1 MTDNTTLAN
10 ALQALDI
17 TATGVNISMLP
28 FIDEA
33 DEAVAQCFINAADTL
48 KPDASPEDR
57 CLAWTRACR
66 DSSHVRKSIR
76 RDVWGIIRNIFL
88 EDHADETWF
97 LGPMD
102 VDFVMTAQPWWVE
115 IHRDGERLGYVSLDT
130 LNSEGLRSTHPDSV
144 FEIVTWAIPDRAGE
158 DEMRLD
164 DDPLPTSDHDKIIA
178 TTVRRVP
185 VNSERLVEELEDTI
199 EKMLG

>member
-1 MTDNTTLAN
+1 MTEITTLAN
-10 ALQALDI
+10 ALQALD
-17 TATGVNISMLP
+17 TTGTNVSLLP
-28 FIDEA
+28 LLDEA
-33 DEAVAQCFINAADTL
+33 DEAVAQCFINAANTL
-48 KPDASPEDR
+48 KPDASSEDR

-130 LNSEGLRSTHPDSV
+130 LNSEGLRSTHPDTM

-158 DEMRLD
+158 DWMRLD

-185 VNSERLVEELEDTI
+185 VNSEFLVEELADTI
-199 EKMLG
+199 ETMLG

>member
-1 MTDNTTLAN
+1 MTENTTLAN

-33 DEAVAQCFINAADTL
+33 DEAVAQCFINAANTL
-48 KPDASPEDR
+48 KPDASSEDR

-76 RDVWGIIRNIFL
+76 RDVWGIIRNIFI

-130 LNSEGLRSTHPDSV
+130 LNSEGLRSTRPDTM
-144 FEIVTWAIPDRAGE
+144 FEIVTWAASDLAKKNG
-158 DEMRLD
+158 MRLD
-164 DDPLPTSDHDKIIA
+164 NDPLPTPDHTTIIA

-185 VNSERLVEELEDTI
+185 VNSDFLVEKLEDTI

>member
-1 MTDNTTLAN
+1 MTELTTLAN

-17 TATGVNISMLP
+17 TGLNTISMLP
-28 FIDEA
+28 LIDES
-33 DEAVAQCFINAADTL
+33 DEAVAQCFINAANTL
-48 KPDASPEDR
+48 KPDASPEGHFE
-57 CLAWTRACR
+57 AWMRACR
-66 DSSHVRKSIR
+66 DASHVRETTR

-102 VDFVMTAQPWWVE
+102 IDATMTAQPWWVE

-130 LNSEGLRSTHPDSV
+130 LNSEGLRSTHPDTM
-144 FEIVTWAIPDRAGE
+144 FEIVTWAVSDRAGE

-164 DDPLPTSDHDKIIA
+164 DDPLPTSDHAKIIA

>member
-1 MTDNTTLAN
+1 MTENTTLAN
-10 ALQALDI
+10 ALQALD
-17 TATGVNISMLP
+17 TAGLNTISMLP
-28 FIDEA
+28 LLDEA
-33 DEAVAQCFINAADTL
+33 YEAVAQCFINAANTL
-48 KPDASPEDR
+48 KPDASSEDR

-115 IHRDGERLGYVSLDT
+115 IHCDGERLGYVSLDT
-130 LNSEGLRSTHPDSV
+130 LNSEGLRSTHPDTM

-158 DEMRLD
+158 DGMRLD
-164 DDPLPTSDHDKIIA
+164 DDPLPTSDHAKIIA
-178 TTVRRVP
+178 TTVRRVS

>member
-1 MTDNTTLAN
+1 MTEITTLEG
-10 ALQALDI
+10 ALQALD
-17 TATGVNISMLP
+17 TTGLNTISMLP
-28 FIDEA
+28 FLDEA
-33 DEAVAQCFINAADTL
+33 DEAVAQCFINAANTL
-48 KPDASPEDR
+48 KPDASPEDHH
-57 CLAWTRACR
+57 LAWMHACR
-66 DSSHVRKSIR
+66 DSSHVRESTR

-130 LNSEGLRSTHPDSV
+130 LNSEGFRSTHPNTM
-144 FEIVTWAIPDRAGE
+144 FEIVTWTAPEQGGKNV
-158 DEMRLD
+158 MRID

-185 VNSERLVEELEDTI
+185 VNSDFLVEELEDTI

>member
-1 MTDNTTLAN
+1 MTEITTLEG
-10 ALQALDI
+10 ALQALD
-17 TATGVNISMLP
+17 TTGVNVSMLSLL
-28 FIDEA
+28 DEA
-33 DEAVAQCFINAADTL
+33 DEAVAQCFINAANTL
-48 KPDASPEDR
+48 KPDASSEDR

-130 LNSEGLRSTHPDSV
+130 LNSEGLRSTCPDSV

-158 DEMRLD
+158 DWLRLD

-185 VNSERLVEELEDTI
+185 VNSDFLVEELEDTI